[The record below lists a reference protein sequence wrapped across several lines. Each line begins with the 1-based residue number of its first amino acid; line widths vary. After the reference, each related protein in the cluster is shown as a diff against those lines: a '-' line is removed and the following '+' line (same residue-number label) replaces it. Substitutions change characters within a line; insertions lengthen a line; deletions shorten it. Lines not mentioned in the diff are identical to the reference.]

1 MRPGLGAIIWRHEHS
16 APRGRPGPETSS
28 SAKLAPALSRNAGH
42 NGQDGIFLYLPQ
54 ILDTSK
60 SVASGSIVLLSRRL
74 ALWYNGFTPSIHNGA
89 SQRPVPDDKHRQTM
103 KYDLLLKRGTLV
115 DPAQAIHAAM
125 DVAFANGRVAAL
137 GSGLPASDS
146 AEVLD
151 CTGHI
156 VTPGMIDLHVHVFW
170 GVSHLGIEVDS
181 NCVAKGVTTAVDA
194 GSAGADT
201 FPGFRKY
208 VIDVCATRL
217 FAQLNISAQGMLNPD
232 VGELDDLRFASVPRA
247 VAMIEQHRDVI
258 LGVKVRLT
266 RESIVSE
273 DAGLR
278 PLYLAREAADAVGL
292 PIMVHPQAAWCDS
305 IDDILAVMRKD
316 DILTHCYHDAACGIL
331 DAQGRVRDSVLD
343 AIERGVI
350 LDVGHGAG
358 SFSWQIAEQ
367 ALAQGVLPQTISSDL
382 HHYNVNGPVYDLAT
396 TVSKFLHLGLSLDEA
411 LRRVTATPAQ
421 AIHLA
426 DEIGTLKI
434 GAWGD
439 AVVFKLESGRFPL
452 IDSRRQERTA
462 SQRLTPQI
470 VVRAGKV
477 YEPAQLD

>member
-1 MRPGLGAIIWRHEHS
+1 LLASSTWRRWQHPIH
-16 APRGRPGPETSS
+16 
-28 SAKLAPALSRNAGH
+28 H
-42 NGQDGIFLYLPQ
+42 N
-54 ILDTSK
+54 K
-60 SVASGSIVLLSRRL
+60 RRSI
-74 ALWYNGFTPSIHNGA
+74 
-89 SQRPVPDDKHRQTM
+89 M
-103 KYDLLLKRGTLV
+103 KFDLLLKGCTLV
-115 DPAQAIHAAM
+115 DPAEGIHTLQ
-125 DVAFANGRVAAL
+125 DVAFVDGRVAAIGDDL
-137 GSGLPASDS
+137 AASD
-146 AEVLD
+146 AAKLID
-151 CTGHI
+151 CTGLI
-156 VTPGMIDLHVHVFW
+156 VAPGMIDLHVHVFW
-170 GVSHLGIEVDS
+170 GVSHLGIEVDP

-232 VGELDDLRFASVPRA
+232 VGELDDLRFASAPRA
-247 VAMIEQHRDVI
+247 IALIEQHRDVI

-266 RESIVSE
+266 RGSIVSE
-273 DAGLR
+273 QAGLR

-316 DILTHCYHDAACGIL
+316 DILTHCFHGAACGIL
-331 DAQGRVRDSVLD
+331 DGGGRVRDSVLD
-343 AIERGVI
+343 AMARGVI
-350 LDVGHGAG
+350 FDVGHGAG

-367 ALAQGVLPQTISSDL
+367 ALAQDVLPQTISSDL

-396 TVSKFLHLGLSLDEA
+396 TVTKFLHLGLSLDEA

-426 DEIGTLKI
+426 DKIGTLKV

-439 AVVFKLESGRFPL
+439 AVVFKLESGQFPL
-452 IDSRRQERTA
+452 VDSHGQERTA
-462 SQRLTPQI
+462 SRRLVPQI

-477 YEPAQLD
+477 YEPTPKGT